1 MKIIDAMTDWRAG
14 AAVAGLLVVTLP
26 TAAGATPIGAL
37 GADAVAGDRPA
48 RVVEQVATRCWWRN
62 GVRRCRW
69 SGGGPRVY
77 GYYSPGVYGY
87 YSPRVYGYYGRYEN
101 DPPYGNPRPEAY
113 RTGTAAWWR
122 AMERWGRTGNPTR

>member
-1 MKIIDAMTDWRAG
+1 MKISDAMPDWRAG
-14 AAVAGLLVVTLP
+14 AAGAAVLVVMLP
-26 TAAGATPIGAL
+26 TAAGATPIGAA
-37 GADAVAGDRPA
+37 GAGAMAGDRPA
-48 RVVEQVATRCWWRN
+48 QVVEQAAARCWWRN

-77 GYYSPGVYGY
+77 GYYSP
-87 YSPRVYGYYGRYEN
+87 RVYGYYGKYEY

>member
-1 MKIIDAMTDWRAG
+1 MKISDAMTDWRAG
-14 AAVAGLLVVTLP
+14 AAGAAVLVVMLP
-26 TAAGATPIGAL
+26 TAAGATPIGAA
-37 GADAVAGDRPA
+37 GAGAMAGDRPA
-48 RVVEQVATRCWWRN
+48 PVVDQAAARCWWRN

-69 SGGGPRVY
+69 SGGPR
-77 GYYSPGVYGY
+77 VYGY
-87 YSPRVYGYYGRYEN
+87 YSPRVYGYYGKYEY